1 MTGGKN
7 MYKVL
12 LVDDE
17 RIITDGMSKVIK
29 WESIGTSLIG
39 TAKNGLEA
47 FEKITQNKPDIVIS
61 DIKMPGMNGLELVA
75 KVHEHYPE
83 IRFILLSGFSEFDYA
98 KQAMVY
104 GVKHYLLKPCNE
116 NTIIEALKEIS
127 EELNQEKEREQFINN
142 MQETLKNVL
151 PYAKEQWLKEYI
163 TNIYENT
170 DSKSYQ
176 KLLELDL
183 DISNVRLVLFQIEGP
198 FQVEQLFAIK
208 NIAELNFKSYILS
221 CSVGELIL
229 ILVKD
234 NGENSLLHEKIEK
247 IRKNFYQYYQLD
259 CTIAV
264 SETGNISIANKLYK
278 EALDCLNYRFY
289 LGEGSIIT
297 KEDIDNQNNDHDQQ
311 EFYYDD
317 QKFCRLVKSGCW
329 REVEDEIITFFD
341 YLADLRFDISATK
354 SYVIQLFNSMIR
366 LCDTNSMNSYL
377 TKLQVLLELETI
389 QSMKSFFKDIAEEI
403 TDVFFQQTKNRH
415 SAIISRVL
423 EIIENHI
430 ADPQLSLQWVANEML
445 YMNADYLGKLF
456 KKETGEKFSN
466 YLTRVRIEKA
476 IYMIENESDVK
487 IFELAEKIGFGE
499 NAQYFSQVFKK
510 QTGFTPS
517 EYKRESVQGM

>member
-1 MTGGKN
+1 

-29 WESIGTSLIG
+29 WESIGTNLIG

-47 FEKITQNKPDIVIS
+47 FEKITQNKPDIIIS

-116 NTIIEALKEIS
+116 NTIIDALKELS
-127 EELNQEKEREQFINN
+127 EELNQQKKRKQFIET
-142 MQETLKNVL
+142 MKETLETVL
-151 PYAKEQWLKEYI
+151 PYAKEQLLKEYV
-163 TNIYENT
+163 TNIYENN
-170 DSKSYQ
+170 DLNHYQ
-176 KLLELDL
+176 NLLQLDL
-183 DISNVRLVLFQIEGP
+183 EISNVRLILFQIDGQ
-198 FQVEQLFAIK
+198 FQFEQLLAIK
-208 NIAELNFKSYILS
+208 NIAEQIFKEYILS

-229 ILVKD
+229 LLVKD
-234 NGENSLLHEKIEK
+234 DREKNQLLQKVEQ
-247 IRKNFYQYYQLD
+247 IRKTFFQYYQLD

-264 SETGNISIANKLYK
+264 SEAGRISHANKLYK

-297 KEDIDNQNNDHDQQ
+297 REDIDLKNRNGQK
-311 EFYYDD
+311 EFYFDD
-317 QKFCRLVKSGCW
+317 QKFCRQVKTGCW
-329 REVEDEIITFFD
+329 AEVEEELTTFFN
-341 YLADLRFDISATK
+341 YISNLRMDINSTK

-366 LCDTNSMNSYL
+366 LCDSDRINFYL
-377 TKLQVLLELETI
+377 TKLSVLLELETI
-389 QSMKSFFKDIAEEI
+389 QSMNSFFNEIAKEI
-403 TDVFFQQTKNRH
+403 TSGFYQQNINKH

-423 EIIENHI
+423 EVIENHI
-430 ADPQLSLQWVANEML
+430 GDPQLNLQWVASEML

-466 YLTRVRIEKA
+466 YLTKVRINQA
-476 IYMIENESDVK
+476 INMIENESDVK